1 MSAVCSPGPPR
12 YAQESPTLTCDQIA
26 QGFRYDPAS
35 QVTQILHQLGASG
48 PTINQAAYAYNGV
61 GNRTSVTDRR
71 GSQNF
76 GYDNLD
82 RLTSASHPLLGTAQA
97 FAYDAVGN
105 RTTAGNVTNAGNQ
118 LTADATHS
126 YQYDDNGNLTRKTL
140 LAVIGSDLVLCME
153 SAVVCQAWLA
163 PFVSNMLVRSTTSPR
178 EATPGKISF
187 WMTTTGS
194 GSWAC
199 SIASSPAFICCS
211 TPTA

>member
-1 MSAVCSPGPPR
+1 MG
-12 YAQESPTLTCDQIA
+12 L
-26 QGFRYDPAS
+26 RYDPAS
-35 QVTQILHQLGASG
+35 QVTNILHQLTATS
-48 PTINQAAYAYNGV
+48 TQINKADYGYNGV
-61 GNRTSVTDRR
+61 GNRESLTDRR
-71 GSQNF
+71 GIQNF

-82 RLTSASHPLLGTAQA
+82 QLTSASHPLLGTPQA

-105 RTTAGNVTNAGNQ
+105 RTTAGNVTNLGNQ

-140 LAVIGSDLVLCME
+140 LATGNFTAYTYKSVMGSDLVLCME

-163 PFVSNMLVRSTTSPR
+163 PFVSNMLARSTTSPR